1 VRAQRRPAAALNRRQ
16 GGFTLLEILVG
27 FVIIAMVTTVALRSS
42 SFSIDASGKTGDA
55 TRAALQARALLSEFG
70 VSRPLEEGEFTE
82 RLDDTT
88 AWTLQVS
95 KLPSSTPLLDA
106 HALTLAVTTG
116 RARVVLRTHRITPTQ
131 RAP

>member
-1 VRAQRRPAAALNRRQ
+1 VRAPRRPAAALHHRQ

-27 FVIIAMVTTVALRSS
+27 FVIIAMVTTVALQSS

-70 VSRPLEEGEFTE
+70 VSRPLAEGEFTE

-88 AWTLQVS
+88 AWTLRVS

-116 RARVVLRTHRITPTQ
+116 RARVVLKTHRITPTW